1 MITVTS
7 AEAHKLLN
15 KLNDEY
21 THLLRKETQSSVFNA
36 AVGEDIE
43 SCRPEYSFADTQS
56 KLDAIESRI
65 RIIKHAVNI
74 FNTTT
79 VIPEFGVTIDDALVL
94 IPLLNKK
101 KSKLSAMKSKMPKER
116 VAAGYRTSGVIDYQ
130 YINYDI
136 KDVEEDY
143 KEVSDR
149 LAGLQTA
156 LDRVNS
162 TVTFEIDVKL

>member
-21 THLLRKETQSSVFNA
+21 AHLLRKETQSYVFNA

-43 SCRPEYSFADTQS
+43 SCRPEYDYEAVQEH
-56 KLDAIESRI
+56 LDAIASRI
-65 RIIKHAVNI
+65 RIIKHAVNK

-79 VIPEFGVTIDDALVL
+79 VIPEFCITIDEALVL
-94 IPLLNKK
+94 IPQLTKK

-116 VAAGYRTSGVIDYQ
+116 VGAGYRTSGVIDYQ
-130 YINYDI
+130 YINYEI
-136 KDVEEDY
+136 EDVEEDY
-143 KEVSDR
+143 KAVSDR
-149 LAGLQTA
+149 LAELQTA
-156 LDRVNS
+156 LDRINS
-162 TVTFEIDVKL
+162 TITFEIDVKL